1 MNLSVHW
8 RWIIELILILYLS
21 FRLFSITK
29 GTSLYSVLK
38 FLMVFFII
46 AGLANFSG
54 LKELNFI
61 WKVILVAYIGGA
73 FIVFQ
78 PELRRLYVNR
88 AYHRPDSTSRFFFH
102 SEEDRTKFIDEITI
116 ACQTLSRKKVGA
128 LVVLERNND
137 LRDFLQT
144 GIAIDAVFS
153 SELVYSIFL
162 TESPLHDGAVIVKEN
177 RIIAAGCILPLA
189 EKTEV
194 KKLVGTRHRAG
205 IGITEQTDALSLVV
219 SETTGKVSIAVQ
231 GKMAWDVE
239 TSTLKKMLRILYR
252 KL

>member
-1 MNLSVHW
+1 LNLSVHW
-8 RWIIELILILYLS
+8 RWAIELIFILYLS
-21 FRLFSITK
+21 FRMFTITK
-29 GTSLYSVLK
+29 GTSLYSTLK
-38 FLMVFFII
+38 FLMVFFVI

-61 WKVILVAYIGGA
+61 WKVILATYIGGA

-88 AYHRPDSTSRFFFH
+88 TYHQSDSTSRFFFH
-102 SEEDRTKFIDEITI
+102 SEDDRTKFIDEIAL

-128 LVVLERNND
+128 LIVLERNND

-144 GIAIDAVFS
+144 GIAIDAIFTP
-153 SELVYSIFL
+153 ELVYSIFL
-162 TESPLHDGAVIVKEN
+162 TESPLHDGAVIIKEN

-189 EKTEV
+189 EKAEV

-219 SETTGKVSIAVQ
+219 SETTGKISIAVQ

-239 TSTLKKMLRILYR
+239 TNTLKKMLKILYR
-252 KL
+252 KV

>member
-1 MNLSVHW
+1 MNLSVYW
-8 RWIIELILILYLS
+8 RWTIELFLILYLS

-29 GTSLYSVLK
+29 GSSLYSVLR
-38 FLMVFFII
+38 FLMVFFVI
-46 AGLANFSG
+46 AGIANFSG

-61 WKVILVAYIGGA
+61 WKVILIAYIGGA

-88 AYHRPDSTSRFFFH
+88 AYHRPDSASRFFFH
-102 SEEDRTKFIDEITI
+102 SEEDRTKFIDEIAL

-128 LVVLERNND
+128 LIVLERNND

-144 GIAIDAVFS
+144 GIAIDAIFS

-162 TESPLHDGAVIVKEN
+162 TESPLHDGAIIIKEN
-177 RIIAAGCILPLA
+177 RIIAAGCILPLV

-219 SETTGKVSIAVQ
+219 SESTGKISIAVQ
-231 GKMAWDVE
+231 GKMAWDIE
-239 TSTLKKMLRILYR
+239 TNTLKKMLKILYR
-252 KL
+252 KV

>member
-1 MNLSVHW
+1 
-8 RWIIELILILYLS
+8 
-21 FRLFSITK
+21 
-29 GTSLYSVLK
+29 
-38 FLMVFFII
+38 MVFFAI
-46 AGLANFSG
+46 AGIANFSG

-61 WKVILVAYIGGA
+61 WKVILIAYIGGA

-88 AYHRPDSTSRFFFH
+88 AYHRPDSASRFFFH
-102 SEEDRTKFIDEITI
+102 SEEDRTKFIDEIAL

-128 LVVLERNND
+128 LIVLERNND

-144 GIAIDAVFS
+144 GIAIDAIFS

-162 TESPLHDGAVIVKEN
+162 TESPLHDGAIIIKEN
-177 RIIAAGCILPLA
+177 RIIAAGCILPLV

-219 SETTGKVSIAVQ
+219 SESTGKISIAVQ
-231 GKMAWDVE
+231 GKMAWDIE
-239 TSTLKKMLRILYR
+239 TNTLKKMLKILYR
-252 KL
+252 KV

>member
-8 RWIIELILILYLS
+8 RWTIELILILYLS

-38 FLMVFFII
+38 FLLILFVI

-61 WKVILVAYIGGA
+61 WKIILVAYIGGA

-116 ACQTLSRKKVGA
+116 TCQTLS
-128 LVVLERNND
+128 
-137 LRDFLQT
+137 
-144 GIAIDAVFS
+144 
-153 SELVYSIFL
+153 
-162 TESPLHDGAVIVKEN
+162 
-177 RIIAAGCILPLA
+177 
-189 EKTEV
+189 
-194 KKLVGTRHRAG
+194 
-205 IGITEQTDALSLVV
+205 
-219 SETTGKVSIAVQ
+219 
-231 GKMAWDVE
+231 
-239 TSTLKKMLRILYR
+239 
-252 KL
+252 